1 MRSRVTPRGRRGLQE
16 ASRRRPRAAAT
27 SPRGSGHL
35 LCDPAC
41 AEPPPGSRAWGCVD
55 GTLRWRIYRAEDV
68 EGEQSCG
75 ARAGAGA
82 CGAVLPSGLRLGA
95 AGGPAPLGR
104 PAQSSYLSAHFAA
117 PASPLPPHP
126 CPLASLCDAFARVRN
141 SAERNR
147 NCTQADTI
155 AAAPGGARI
164 GEAMR
169 VAPRRLGAG
178 KKGAFVCNSPPQGV
192 S

>member
-55 GTLRWRIYRAEDV
+55 VTLRWRIHRAEDV

-82 CGAVLPSGLRLGA
+82 CGAVLPCGLRLGA

-147 NCTQADTI
+147 NYTPADTI

-178 KKGAFVCNSPPQGV
+178 KKGAFVCNSPP
-192 S
+192 